1 MSPRQEMGEA
11 GLKPCLPD
19 IKFPF
24 HGFVSLDPNS
34 HAVLVVNQGLM
45 RTALLYRIAKVISS
59 VGFS

>member
-1 MSPRQEMGEA
+1 MSPRQEMG
-11 GLKPCLPD
+11 LNPCLPD

-34 HAVLVVNQGLM
+34 LAVLVVNQDLM